1 MRRELLYPAI
11 EDEPTAYDFLSP
23 AQLVRARCVNLP
35 IYLAEDGPGQ
45 STSLIDATIAELCR
59 PLPAAATEP
68 IEVIVSKR
76 NLAAQNCEAVRSS
89 AAFSPVTVLG
99 ADQKNRVPGL

>member
-23 AQLVRARCVNLP
+23 ARLVRARRVNLP
-35 IYLAEDGPGQ
+35 IYLAEAGPGQ

-59 PLPAAATEP
+59 LLPAARR
-68 IEVIVSKR
+68 V
-76 NLAAQNCEAVRSS
+76 S
-89 AAFSPVTVLG
+89 AALPIVGYPCASLG
-99 ADQKNRVPGL
+99 